1 MMNVYKLL
9 PAEGEKE
16 ALGRVWREEE
26 VGAGAGGNT
35 RRPLSNK
42 IYLKC

>member
-9 PAEGEKE
+9 
-16 ALGRVWREEE
+16 ALGRGWREEE

-35 RRPLSNK
+35 SRPLSNN